1 MLAVR
6 RHLQVPRMLHPNQ
19 FEVNEAWIVFRLNN
33 APIRIEHEGSFNC
46 IALMDAA
53 SCFILASDLFPA
65 TAGELT
71 EVEFRRLLKSARRHT
86 KELPKTLLAP
96 LGDQVEL
103 AADEA
108 AQHDIDLV
116 RVSESDLLVFIE
128 EARQGFSE
136 QFEETPR
143 DA

>member
-1 MLAVR
+1 
-6 RHLQVPRMLHPNQ
+6 MLHPNQ
-19 FEVNEAWIVFRLNN
+19 FEVNEAWIVFRLNDSL
-33 APIRIEHEGSFNC
+33 IRTDDEGGFNC

-65 TAGELT
+65 TADEPT
-71 EVEFRRLLKSARRHT
+71 RVDFRRLLKSARRHT
-86 KELPKTLLAP
+86 QELPKTLFVP
-96 LGDQVEL
+96 RDGQIEL
-103 AADEA
+103 AAREPA
-108 AQHDIDLV
+108 KHHIDVV

-136 QFEETPR
+136 QFEERPR